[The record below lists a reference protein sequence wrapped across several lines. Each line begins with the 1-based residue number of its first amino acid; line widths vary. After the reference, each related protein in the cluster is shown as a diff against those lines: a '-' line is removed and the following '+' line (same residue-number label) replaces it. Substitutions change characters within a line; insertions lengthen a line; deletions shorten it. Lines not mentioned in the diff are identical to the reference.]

1 MSNVIPSEA
10 AIEGAT
16 AVGGGFLLFRV
27 GQWLCAFL
35 AGRFDA
41 RQLRLEI
48 REKRLEASMGDRLRH
63 LEDQVTQLRAELHL
77 TLSFADE
84 LAIELLAIDPHNA
97 KAAGVRRA
105 LVHSLR
111 VKPGDH
117 DGSFDSLLKDIK

>member
-1 MSNVIPSEA
+1 MSNAIPTEA
-10 AIEGAT
+10 VVEGAT
-16 AVGGGFLLFRV
+16 AVGGGFLMFRAI
-27 GQWLCAFL
+27 QWLVAFL
-35 AGRFDA
+35 CGRFDA
-41 RQLRLEI
+41 RQVRLEA
-48 REKRLEASMGDRLRH
+48 REKRLEASVGDRLRH
-63 LEDQVTQLRAELHL
+63 LENEVSQLRAELHL

-117 DGSFDSLLKDIK
+117 DGSFDSLLRAVK